1 MRFKNILFVYWL
13 IVPTLLVGQ
22 KTKYWEWGAGAGL
35 YHYQGDLNENF
46 SVGNFFNEAGPRL
59 TGFVRNNPV
68 PWFSYGIE
76 TSYGNCIVKD
86 TDYGR
91 TERNWNVYSESF
103 DINLSLE
110 WNFLRYGKW
119 HWENK
124 LAPYFKVGAGA
135 LVVSS
140 RGQNT
145 VNLPESIELHPYT
158 YGSYNI
164 FYGYGVK
171 TRVGYRTS
179 LFLQF
184 TRHYTGTDKM
194 DGFIDNSIQTPK
206 NDQYISIILGISKL
220 VF

>member
-1 MRFKNILFVYWL
+1 MRFKNILFVYWP

-46 SVGNFFNEAGPRL
+46 SVGIFFNEAGPRL